1 MQINRRVPTRYEPPA
16 KINFTLSNV
25 TFHLLIMH
33 SGHKLSH
40 VRSKFMVDTRIF
52 RCFEGREFFFHLLFF
67 SHVLCDSLSLNVCIY
82 VCKYTCMEAYVHH
95 ACMDHHVSVYVCVCL
110 CIRKYNSSDLNK
122 SYFLFLVFFS
132 LSHPDKCLSV
142 KFLLSFLPC
151 FQFMFH

>member
-1 MQINRRVPTRYEPPA
+1 MRYEPPA
-16 KINFTLSNV
+16 RINFTLSNV

-67 SHVLCDSLSLNVCIY
+67 SHVLCDSLSSNVCIY

-95 ACMDHHVSVYVCVCL
+95 ACMHHHVSMYVCVCV
-110 CIRKYNSSDLNK
+110 CIRKYNSSDLSK
-122 SYFLFLVFFS
+122 SLLQFISPRQMFILKVFAFFLTL
-132 LSHPDKCLSV
+132 LSIYVSVVLSV
-142 KFLLSFLPC
+142 KQVVCDLI
-151 FQFMFH
+151 